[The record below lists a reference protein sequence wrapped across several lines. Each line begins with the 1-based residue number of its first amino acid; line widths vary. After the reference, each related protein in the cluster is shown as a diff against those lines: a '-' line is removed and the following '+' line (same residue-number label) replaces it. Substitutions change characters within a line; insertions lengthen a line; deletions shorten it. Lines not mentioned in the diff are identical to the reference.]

1 MSEDVIS
8 LKSRR
13 KQRTKARK
21 RWKVKPRF
29 FLLFLSLLLI
39 WVAAG
44 FVNRYVH
51 IAMLQ
56 AKIVR
61 VEREIAALQTRN
73 EAVRQQLK
81 DMQTDAYIERV
92 AREKLGLVK
101 PGEIV
106 YVPVH
111 AAGPDDSPDVAKRPG
126 AGGSSAGGY

>member
-1 MSEDVIS
+1 MAEDVIS

-13 KQRTKARK
+13 KRRTKARK

-29 FLLFLSLLLI
+29 FLLLLSLLLI

-51 IAMLQ
+51 IAMLK

-61 VEREIAALQTRN
+61 VEREIAALETRN

-81 DMQTDAYIERV
+81 EMQTDAYIERM

-106 YVPVH
+106 YIPVH
-111 AAGPDDSPDVAKRPG
+111 AAAPGDPPDVAKRPG
-126 AGGSSAGGY
+126 GGSGSAGGY